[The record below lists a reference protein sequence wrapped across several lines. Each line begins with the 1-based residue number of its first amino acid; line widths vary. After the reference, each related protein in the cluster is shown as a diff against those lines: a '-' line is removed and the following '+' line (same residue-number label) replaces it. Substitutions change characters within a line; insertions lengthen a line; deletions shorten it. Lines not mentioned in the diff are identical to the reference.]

1 MGFSRAKRV
10 TDPLADE
17 VRARLVGCN
26 SFSSGSEHTG
36 DGIDDYEDDSPCL
49 SDLVQGFLEDET
61 NHNNANEEPRW
72 CESDSE
78 SDSDSDSERAEL
90 PDYAD
95 DIANLLGNS
104 LREDSYGRT
113 VLFHVARSMEMLS
126 SSGSDQEQR
135 AVSRRELM
143 SVLRRLGHNA
153 AICKTKWKSS
163 GGALTAGNHEF
174 IDVVYAPA
182 PASSS
187 RTVVRYIVDL
197 DFASRFQ
204 IARPT
209 AQYSRV
215 LQSLPAVFVGRGDD
229 LKQILR
235 LVCDAARVSLRSRG
249 LTLPPWRKNRYM
261 QTRWLGSYKRT
272 VNLLTPSTPAVNTVK
287 CRAVGFD
294 NAGGDRLFV
303 RTR

>member
-17 VRARLVGCN
+17 ARARLVGC

-49 SDLVQGFLEDET
+49 SDLVQGFLEDES
-61 NHNNANEEPRW
+61 NNQNNVNEEPRW
-72 CESDSE
+72 CETDSE
-78 SDSDSDSERAEL
+78 SDSDDSDSERVEL
-90 PDYAD
+90 PDFAD
-95 DIANLLGNS
+95 DIAKILRNS
-104 LREDSYGRT
+104 LREDSYGRA
-113 VLFHVARSMEMLS
+113 VLFHVARGMEMLS
-126 SSGSDQEQR
+126 SLGSDQEQR
-135 AVSRRELM
+135 AVLRRKLM
-143 SVLRRLGHNA
+143 SLLRELGHNA
-153 AICKTKWKSS
+153 AICKTKWKTS
-163 GGALTAGNHEF
+163 GALTAGNHEF

-182 PASSS
+182 SSQ
-187 RTVVRYIVDL
+187 TTVRYIVDL

-215 LQSLPAVFVGRGDD
+215 LQSLPAVFVGHGDD
-229 LKQILR
+229 LKRILR
-235 LVCDAARVSLRSRG
+235 LVCDAARLSLRSRG

-272 VNLLTPSTPAVNTVK
+272 VNSTPSSPAVNTVM

-294 NAGGDRLFV
+294 NAVGDRLFV

>member
-17 VRARLVGCN
+17 VRARLVGC

-36 DGIDDYEDDSPCL
+36 DGIEDYEDDDSPCL
-49 SDLVQGFLEDET
+49 SDLVQGFLEDEVET
-61 NHNNANEEPRW
+61 VDDESRW
-72 CESDSE
+72 CDQDSG
-78 SDSDSDSERAEL
+78 SDSDSDSEAVEL

-95 DIANLLGNS
+95 DIANILRNS

-113 VLFHVARSMEMLS
+113 VLVHVARAMEVLS
-126 SSGSDQEQR
+126 SLGSQHEQR
-135 AVSRRELM
+135 AVFLRKVMSLLRE
-143 SVLRRLGHNA
+143 LGHNA
-153 AICKTKWKSS
+153 AICKTKWNSS
-163 GGALTAGNHEF
+163 GGLTAGNHEF
-174 IDVVYAPA
+174 IDVVHTSS
-182 PASSS
+182 ASVTSS
-187 RTVVRYIVDL
+187 QTVRYIVDL

-209 AQYSRV
+209 VQYARV

-229 LKQILR
+229 LKRILR
-235 LVCDAARVSLRSRG
+235 LVCDAGRISLRSRG

-261 QTRWLGSYKRT
+261 QTRWLGPYKRSA
-272 VNLLTPSTPAVNTVK
+272 NLTPSSSAVNTVM
-287 CRAVGFD
+287 CRAIGFD
-294 NAGGDRLFV
+294 NAVGGRLFV